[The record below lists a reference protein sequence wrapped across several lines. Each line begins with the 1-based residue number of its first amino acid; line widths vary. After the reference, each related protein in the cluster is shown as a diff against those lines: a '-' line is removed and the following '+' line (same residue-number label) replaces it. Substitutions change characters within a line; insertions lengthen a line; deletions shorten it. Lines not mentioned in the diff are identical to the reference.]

1 MKEKPHVDL
10 IVFDLDGTLIDSC
23 RDLTLSVNDTL
34 HSLGYPPLEESLIAQ
49 YVGQGVTPLLQR
61 SLERYGSKKVEEAR
75 SIFLKRYE
83 EHLLDNTRLFPGVA
97 DVLLH
102 FVEKHLAILT
112 NKPYSLTEKIL
123 SGLNIDP
130 LFSIVIGGDSLE
142 AKKPD
147 PGGFRF
153 ILNQLGIL
161 PREAMIV
168 GDNPVD
174 IQTGKRVGSW
184 TCGVTYG
191 YSAESDVKNAH
202 PDFLISTLS
211 ALQNIIL

>member
-1 MKEKPHVDL
+1 MKEKPHVGL

-23 RDLTLSVNDTL
+23 RDLTLSVNYTL
-34 HSLGYPPLEESLIAQ
+34 HSLGYAPLEESLIAQ
-49 YVGQGVTPLLQR
+49 YVGNGVAPLLQK
-61 SLERYGSKKVEEAR
+61 SLNRYGSEKVEEAR
-75 SIFLKRYE
+75 AVFLKHYE
-83 EHLLDNTRLFPGVA
+83 EHLLDNTHLFPGVA

-102 FVEKHLAILT
+102 FVERHLAILT

-123 SGLNIDP
+123 CGLNIDP
-130 LFSIVIGGDSLE
+130 LFSVVIGGDSLE
-142 AKKPD
+142 VKKPD

-153 ILNQLGIL
+153 ILNQLGIS

-174 IQTGKRVGSW
+174 IQTGKGVGSW

-191 YSAESDVKNAH
+191 YCAERDVKNAH

-211 ALQNIIL
+211 ELQNIIL